1 MKTLLSILLF
11 TLTAVTGLKCSK
23 DEFNLQGEQ
32 PNITIKEAITMANVS
47 CRSTNPDQSLQ
58 WLKDIIVK
66 AEEDKATK
74 KHLGNYM
81 GKIFATSYQNQPV
94 FYISMAMGSG
104 GLAFYLFDCNGI
116 TVRISPN
123 DDVVAFSQGAQKGT
137 LIYSN
142 VPI

>member
-1 MKTLLSILLF
+1 MKPLLSILFF
-11 TLTAVTGLKCSK
+11 TLMVFTGLKCSK
-23 DEFNLQGEQ
+23 NDSNLQGNQ
-32 PNITIKEAITMANVS
+32 LNVTIKKTITMANVS
-47 CRSTNPDQSLQ
+47 CRSTNPDQSLI

-81 GKIFATSYQNQPV
+81 GKIFSTSYQNQPV

-104 GLAFYLFDCNGI
+104 GIAFYLFDCNGI

-123 DDVVAFSQGAQKGT
+123 DVIAFSQDAQKGT